1 MASRFAVHIVCS
13 DQPRNGKSLL
23 ARVLSDFL
31 LLDGRDPFLIDISHP
46 EGTLRNYFPGR
57 TVLVDFSNIRGQMKA
72 FDTIMQAPG
81 RDYVI
86 DVSSPYLDRF
96 CEAAKNLNLS
106 DAFRE
111 VDLAMAVFFVVDA
124 APDSLKAAAWAEKML
139 KADIFVPVRNTAVG
153 SALPAR
159 FDGMTLNMPRLD
171 PELHAIIE
179 NRRFSLRTFLQGDEA
194 DVPARLRPRLKD
206 FLQSVMTELRAVA
219 PALSLVRLR
228 SGAA

>member
-1 MASRFAVHIVCS
+1 
-13 DQPRNGKSLL
+13 
-23 ARVLSDFL
+23 
-31 LLDGRDPFLIDISHP
+31 
-46 EGTLRNYFPGR
+46 
-57 TVLVDFSNIRGQMKA
+57 
-72 FDTIMQAPG
+72 
-81 RDYVI
+81 
-86 DVSSPYLDRF
+86 
-96 CEAAKNLNLS
+96 
-106 DAFRE
+106 
-111 VDLAMAVFFVVDA
+111 MAVFFVVDA

-194 DVPARLRPRLKD
+194 DVPVRLRPRLKD